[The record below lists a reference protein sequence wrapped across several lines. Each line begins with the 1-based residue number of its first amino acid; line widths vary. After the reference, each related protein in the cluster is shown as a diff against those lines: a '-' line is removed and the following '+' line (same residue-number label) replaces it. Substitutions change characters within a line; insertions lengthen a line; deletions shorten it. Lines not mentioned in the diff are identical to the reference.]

1 MGSIE
6 ADDLQLGQNDENDLQ
21 PFFVLHKASSQRI
34 ERKSGG
40 KARRRI
46 DLSSS
51 VHESLEKSDT
61 GEADGVEKLRN
72 DAFDCV
78 WSKTESVIKDV
89 LRNINL
95 DVFNEIDIWVHESF
109 DAITSRG
116 KPEFAKVTSSFPIVT
131 DAMSKQLFC
140 GMVLTRNMEVVDDL
154 LTFADL
160 GQHLR
165 SHGCHVANLS
175 SFDFSPKNGISGSI
189 QSLLRKFLMVTLDV
203 ADISAL
209 ASWYAEQ
216 DNYGNPVVV
225 IIEDLERCCG
235 TVLSDFILMLS
246 EWIVKL
252 PILLILGV
260 ATTIDAPRYVLSS
273 NALQCISP
281 HKFIL
286 RSPSERLDSIIDA
299 VLVRQFSGFN
309 VGHKVATF
317 LRNCFLRP
325 DGTLSSFVRALKMS
339 IIHHFSME
347 PLSFILKGLLDQND
361 GQVLF
366 SWKHETLPEA
376 MLSRAFN
383 LPSYM
388 GIRGETNGEILE
400 QGLSQ
405 LKRSQKLWSSVL
417 LCLYEAGKFH
427 KISLLDLYS
436 ESLDPDLW
444 EIRASDLH
452 SVLDNNLKVPSNN
465 QIVAGEQNNL
475 HMGGFICQAIRKVR
489 DLSPVALCQLLVS
502 WETISEGVNE
512 IQEKVKELQSLSNID
527 DSKNVN
533 EELTNISRRHTTRNY
548 TNIERDAQVLHE
560 KAAAL
565 IGSMV
570 RDYMQPMECIPFH
583 EILCFKNVDKL
594 QSNLMGDPRRRI
606 QADLLESYKFLKCSC
621 CRISCNT
628 PLPSMHDT
636 SIMYS
641 LAQEHGDLINLHDWY
656 QSFKATICSTTK
668 PKQRLKQSPSPKKR
682 KSGAEP
688 REIDEA
694 SLQARFCRA
703 VAELQ
708 ITGLLRMPSKR
719 RPDYVQRVA
728 FGLFTTTAAPPLFSS
743 SSFSSLINLST
754 TSFPVRIRSLFRRS
768 LSHSSSS
775 LQSSSSTIAMGS
787 EIEWPANK
795 VRDTFIEF
803 FESKNHVNWK
813 SSPVVPHNDP
823 TLLFANA
830 GMNQYKPIFLGTA
843 DPNTQLSKLTRACN
857 TQKCI
862 RAGGKHNDLDDV
874 GKDTYHHTFFEMLG
888 NWSFGDY
895 FKAEAIEWAWELL
908 TKVYELPKD
917 RIYATYFGGDEKS
930 GLPADN
936 EAKDLWL
943 KFLPS
948 ERVLPFGCK
957 DNFWE
962 MGDTGPCGPCTEIH
976 FDRIGN
982 RNAASLVNN
991 DDPTL
996 IEIWNLVFIQFNRE
1010 SDGSLKPLPAKHVDT
1025 GMGFERLTSI
1035 LQNKMSNYDTDVF
1048 IPIFNAIQGYACG
1061 ASVFCY
1067 LFWPCGQPVAGCV
1080 QGIYLCIFPELGLL
1094 PITFEPSPL
1103 RFLMVLIQG
1112 MKVVNMFLD
1121 EFFAELY
1128 VMEVMGNVFPELKQ
1142 YEDHIVDTIASE
1154 EKSFGRTLVNGI
1166 EKFKKDHRSV
1176 IKAIYTGS
1184 EFMEDTAAGDEV
1196 GVVLESIS
1204 FYAEQGGQIYDTGVL
1219 EGLFGTFQVSNVQTF
1234 GGFIVHIG
1242 YFTDDSGRFSVG
1254 DKVNC
1259 KVDYI
1264 RRKLIAP
1271 NHTCT
1276 HMLNFAL
1283 REVLGNHVDQKG
1295 SIVLPE
1301 KLRFDFSHGKPVKP
1315 EELKKIEYIVNE
1327 QIKAELDVYSKEAIL
1342 ADAKNV
1348 NGLRAVFREV
1358 YPDPVRIVA
1367 IGRKVEDLLAN
1378 PENKEWSSISV
1389 ELCGGTHISNTREA
1403 ESFALLSEEGIAK
1416 GIRRVTAVTTGSAFK
1431 ALELASALEL
1441 EVNEASKAEGDL
1453 LEQVIINH
1461 FS

>member
-1 MGSIE
+1 MEEPNPNIE
-6 ADDLQLGQNDENDLQ
+6 

-40 KARRRI
+40 KVRRRI

-51 VHESLEKSDT
+51 VHQSLEKSDT
-61 GEADGVEKLRN
+61 GEADEVEKLRN

-189 QSLLRKFLMVTLDV
+189 KSLLRKFLMVTLDV

-317 LRNCFLRP
+317 LRNCFLRQ

-388 GIRGETNGEILE
+388 GIRGEPNGEILE

-444 EIRASDLH
+444 EIRAYDLH

-502 WETISEGVNE
+502 WEAISEGVTE

-527 DSKNVN
+527 DNKNVN

-728 FGLFTTTAAPPLFSS
+728 FGL
-743 SSFSSLINLST
+743 
-754 TSFPVRIRSLFRRS
+754 
-768 LSHSSSS
+768 
-775 LQSSSSTIAMGS
+775 
-787 EIEWPANK
+787 
-795 VRDTFIEF
+795 
-803 FESKNHVNWK
+803 
-813 SSPVVPHNDP
+813 
-823 TLLFANA
+823 
-830 GMNQYKPIFLGTA
+830 
-843 DPNTQLSKLTRACN
+843 
-857 TQKCI
+857 
-862 RAGGKHNDLDDV
+862 
-874 GKDTYHHTFFEMLG
+874 
-888 NWSFGDY
+888 
-895 FKAEAIEWAWELL
+895 
-908 TKVYELPKD
+908 
-917 RIYATYFGGDEKS
+917 
-930 GLPADN
+930 
-936 EAKDLWL
+936 
-943 KFLPS
+943 
-948 ERVLPFGCK
+948 
-957 DNFWE
+957 
-962 MGDTGPCGPCTEIH
+962 
-976 FDRIGN
+976 
-982 RNAASLVNN
+982 
-991 DDPTL
+991 
-996 IEIWNLVFIQFNRE
+996 
-1010 SDGSLKPLPAKHVDT
+1010 
-1025 GMGFERLTSI
+1025 
-1035 LQNKMSNYDTDVF
+1035 
-1048 IPIFNAIQGYACG
+1048 
-1061 ASVFCY
+1061 
-1067 LFWPCGQPVAGCV
+1067 
-1080 QGIYLCIFPELGLL
+1080 
-1094 PITFEPSPL
+1094 
-1103 RFLMVLIQG
+1103 
-1112 MKVVNMFLD
+1112 
-1121 EFFAELY
+1121 
-1128 VMEVMGNVFPELKQ
+1128 
-1142 YEDHIVDTIASE
+1142 
-1154 EKSFGRTLVNGI
+1154 
-1166 EKFKKDHRSV
+1166 
-1176 IKAIYTGS
+1176 
-1184 EFMEDTAAGDEV
+1184 
-1196 GVVLESIS
+1196 
-1204 FYAEQGGQIYDTGVL
+1204 
-1219 EGLFGTFQVSNVQTF
+1219 
-1234 GGFIVHIG
+1234 
-1242 YFTDDSGRFSVG
+1242 
-1254 DKVNC
+1254 
-1259 KVDYI
+1259 
-1264 RRKLIAP
+1264 
-1271 NHTCT
+1271 
-1276 HMLNFAL
+1276 
-1283 REVLGNHVDQKG
+1283 
-1295 SIVLPE
+1295 
-1301 KLRFDFSHGKPVKP
+1301 
-1315 EELKKIEYIVNE
+1315 
-1327 QIKAELDVYSKEAIL
+1327 
-1342 ADAKNV
+1342 
-1348 NGLRAVFREV
+1348 
-1358 YPDPVRIVA
+1358 
-1367 IGRKVEDLLAN
+1367 
-1378 PENKEWSSISV
+1378 
-1389 ELCGGTHISNTREA
+1389 
-1403 ESFALLSEEGIAK
+1403 
-1416 GIRRVTAVTTGSAFK
+1416 
-1431 ALELASALEL
+1431 
-1441 EVNEASKAEGDL
+1441 
-1453 LEQVIINH
+1453 
-1461 FS
+1461 